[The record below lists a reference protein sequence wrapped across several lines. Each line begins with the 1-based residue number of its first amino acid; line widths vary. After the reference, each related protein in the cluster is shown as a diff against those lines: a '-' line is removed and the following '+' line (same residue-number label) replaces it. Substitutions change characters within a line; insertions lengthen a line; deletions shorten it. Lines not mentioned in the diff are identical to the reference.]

1 MNDTVLRW
9 DMMRAREMGRI
20 VHRHMAGRLRIVR
33 GRLLLKEE
41 RVAALGRSSF
51 TATFVCETAGPD
63 DPPPLHDAHLVRAD
77 ESRLILSGYECIVT
91 DVDRETHYGQTWVL
105 VPCAGETP
113 DATRGPPF
121 PG

>member
-1 MNDTVLRW
+1 MTKPSAVALRNGAALGKTTSPPDDTVLRW
-9 DMMRAREMGRI
+9 DMMRARERGRI

-77 ESRLILSGYECIVT
+77 ESRLILSGY
-91 DVDRETHYGQTWVL
+91 
-105 VPCAGETP
+105 
-113 DATRGPPF
+113 
-121 PG
+121 